1 MRIKLWLERKHPEEC
16 SRLRELFSDEQ
27 LEYYLKIKEG
37 DFGNLESFGLSFLRR
52 KRRMNKF
59 EYLLR
64 TGEVLLL
71 DRDENINTKLTV
83 TDEFKL

>member
-1 MRIKLWLERKHPEEC
+1 MRIKLWLERKYPKDC
-16 SRLRELFSDEQ
+16 SRLRELFTDEQ
-27 LEYYLKIKEG
+27 LDYYLKIKEG

-52 KRRMNKF
+52 KRRLNRF

-64 TGEVLLL
+64 TGEVILLSK
-71 DRDENINTKLTV
+71 DKNINNRLTV